1 MDTATHTRQFSCKL
15 PAGAGEL
22 FNELYDQARRE
33 RPALTRGAFLE
44 DILRQAASPAP
55 APAADGGTLR
65 AERDNLQAEL
75 GTLRAEHAGLQ
86 AERDT
91 LLAERDGLAARCADL
106 EQARDTLSA
115 ELEAAVRQAADERPA
130 PGTIAIAPPQPHRA
144 LLEETCRRLA
154 ASPADVLLDMFIRY
168 TVEQRAEWF
177 YPFVIREADFPR
189 LTGHNRNTLQK
200 WIKKNDRRKP

>member
-55 APAADGGTLR
+55 AADGGTLR

-106 EQARDTLSA
+106 EQTRDTLSA